1 MVTILRVGACA
12 PKSGSGGAGTTGNTG
27 GGGGAGTT
35 GNTGGGAGTAGR
47 RKRDVDHAQVIIVT
61 KANFNPKMNP
71 IYMNAVKYT
80 VEQYAYERGLIHND
94 DLIREEAMN
103 IGGKFAIVFTIFDV
117 DCDQLKKF
125 ASTAKEM
132 STLIDH
138 AIVNCDGKPTVL

>member
-1 MVTILRVGACA
+1 
-12 PKSGSGGAGTTGNTG
+12 
-27 GGGGAGTT
+27 
-35 GNTGGGAGTAGR
+35 
-47 RKRDVDHAQVIIVT
+47 
-61 KANFNPKMNP
+61 MNP

-80 VEQYAYERGLIHND
+80 VEQYAYERGLIHNH
-94 DLIREEAMN
+94 DLIREEAMD

-138 AIVNCDGKPTVL
+138 AIIKCNGKPTVL